1 IRQGERQMNTQQ
13 NFSRW
18 LESPK
23 VSPAMKEEMRKMS
36 PQEVDESFFKNIEFG
51 TAGMR
56 GIIGPGTN
64 RMNFFTIQRAAVG
77 FALYL
82 FETFP
87 KAKELGVVVSHD
99 NRRMSREFTMQ
110 ITDIFSKMGLK
121 SYIFDALRPTPELS
135 FAVRY
140 KKACGG
146 IMITASHNPKEYNGF
161 KVYDQHGC
169 QLVPAKIAKLIAIID
184 RLPDELALEIP
195 PSLNRGEIIVL
206 DSDVD
211 EEYIRLVKEI
221 QLNPALPKRGFKIVY
236 TPNHGTS
243 YVNAMRVFKDCGYEV
258 YPVLSQVD
266 PDPDFKGTLSPN
278 PEEKKAYIEPIKLAQ
293 EIGAHFI
300 VMTDPDGDRVGVSY
314 LAQSGE
320 YELFTGNQSAALLID
335 YLLGERKK
343 KGLLAKNGVF
353 YDTIVT
359 SDLGRTI
366 AKSYGLKVETFL
378 TGFKFIGD
386 RIQYYL
392 EHGGPTFEFGYEESY
407 GCLIAPFA
415 RDKDGIQAILM
426 YCEMALFHHLRGKT
440 LDVVYDELQQKYGY
454 RLDLSYSVEFKGSA
468 GMQKMRDIMT
478 RLSNRQIKEVLGQ
491 RVVEIRDYI
500 NSVTRSEKGE
510 APIDLPKADVVILVL
525 EDGSTISVRPS
536 GTEPKCK
543 FYFGIKGTNAAAIE
557 NRPKVLFADLKR
569 QLGIV

>member
-1 IRQGERQMNTQQ
+1 MNTQQ

-56 GIIGPGTN
+56 GILGPGTN

-87 KAKELGVVVSHD
+87 KAKELGVVISHD

-184 RLPDELALEIP
+184 RLPDELSLEIP

-221 QLNPALPKRGFKIVY
+221 QLNPALPKRGFRIVY

-478 RLSNRQIKEVLGQ
+478 RLSDRQIKEVLGQ

-510 APIDLPKADVVILVL
+510 APIDLPKADVVILLL

>member
-1 IRQGERQMNTQQ
+1 MNTQQ

>member
-1 IRQGERQMNTQQ
+1 MNTQQ

-56 GIIGPGTN
+56 GILGPGTN

-87 KAKELGVVVSHD
+87 KAKELGVVISHD

-110 ITDIFSKMGLK
+110 IADIFSKMGLK

-184 RLPDELALEIP
+184 RLPDELSLEIP

-510 APIDLPKADVVILVL
+510 APIDLPKADVVILLL

>member
-1 IRQGERQMNTQQ
+1 MNTQQ

-23 VSPAMKEEMRKMS
+23 VSPAMKDEMRKMS

-56 GIIGPGTN
+56 GILGPGTN

-87 KAKELGVVVSHD
+87 KAKDLGVVISHD

-110 ITDIFSKMGLK
+110 IADIFSKMGLK
-121 SYIFDALRPTPELS
+121 CYIFDSLRPTPELS

-169 QLVPAKIAKLIAIID
+169 QLVPAKIAKLIAIIE
-184 RLPDELALEIP
+184 RLPDELSLEIP

-211 EEYIRLVKEI
+211 EEYVRLVEEI
-221 QLNPALPKRGFKIVY
+221 QLNPALPKKGFRIVY

-243 YVNAMRVFKDCGYEV
+243 YVNAMRVFNDCGYEV

-500 NSVTRSEKGE
+500 HSVTRSEKGE

-543 FYFGIKGTNAAAIE
+543 FYFGIKGTNALSIQD
-557 NRPKVLFADLKR
+557 RPKALFAELKK
-569 QLGIV
+569 QLDIT

>member
-1 IRQGERQMNTQQ
+1 MNTQQ

-23 VSPAMKEEMRKMS
+23 VSPAMKDEMRKMS

-56 GIIGPGTN
+56 GILGPGTN

-87 KAKELGVVVSHD
+87 KAKDLGVVISHD

-110 ITDIFSKMGLK
+110 IADIFSKMGLK
-121 SYIFDALRPTPELS
+121 CYIFDSLRPTPELS

-169 QLVPAKIAKLIAIID
+169 QLVPAKIAKLIAIIE
-184 RLPDELALEIP
+184 RLPDELSLEIP

-211 EEYIRLVKEI
+211 EEYVRLVEEI
-221 QLNPALPKRGFKIVY
+221 QLNPALPKKGFRIVY

-243 YVNAMRVFKDCGYEV
+243 YVNAMRVFNDCGYEV

-314 LAQSGE
+314 LAQNGE

-510 APIDLPKADVVILVL
+510 APIDLPKADVVILLL

>member
-1 IRQGERQMNTQQ
+1 MNTQQ

-23 VSPAMKEEMRKMS
+23 VSPAMKDEMIKMS

-56 GIIGPGTN
+56 GILGPGTN

-87 KAKELGVVVSHD
+87 KAKDLGVVISHD

-110 ITDIFSKMGLK
+110 IADIFSKMGLK
-121 SYIFDALRPTPELS
+121 CYIFDSLRPTPELS

-169 QLVPAKIAKLIAIID
+169 QLVPAKIAKLIAIIE
-184 RLPDELALEIP
+184 RLPDELSLEIP

-211 EEYIRLVKEI
+211 EEYVRLVEEI
-221 QLNPALPKRGFKIVY
+221 QLNPALPKKGFRIVY

-243 YVNAMRVFKDCGYEV
+243 YVNAMRVFNDCGYEV

-314 LAQSGE
+314 LAQNGE

-543 FYFGIKGTNAAAIE
+543 FYFGIKGTNAASIQ
-557 NRPKVLFADLKR
+557 NRPKALFAELKK
-569 QLGIV
+569 QLDIT

>member
-1 IRQGERQMNTQQ
+1 MNTQQ

-23 VSPAMKEEMRKMS
+23 VSPVMKEEMRKMS

-56 GIIGPGTN
+56 GILGPGTN

-82 FETFP
+82 FETFT
-87 KAKELGVVVSHD
+87 KAKELGVVISHD
-99 NRRMSREFTMQ
+99 NRHMSREFTMQ

-169 QLVPAKIAKLIAIID
+169 QLVPAKIAKLIAIIE

-314 LAQSGE
+314 LAQNGE

-343 KGLLAKNGVF
+343 KGLLAKDGVF

>member
-1 IRQGERQMNTQQ
+1 MNTQQ

-56 GIIGPGTN
+56 GILGPGTN

-110 ITDIFSKMGLK
+110 IADIFSKMGLK
-121 SYIFDALRPTPELS
+121 CYIFDSLRPTPELS

-169 QLVPAKIAKLIAIID
+169 QLVPAKIAKLIAIIE
-184 RLPDELALEIP
+184 RLPDELSLEIP
-195 PSLNRGEIIVL
+195 PSLNHGETIVL

-221 QLNPALPKRGFKIVY
+221 QLNPALPKRGFRIVY

-258 YPVLSQVD
+258 YPVLSQVE

-314 LAQSGE
+314 LAQNGE

-510 APIDLPKADVVILVL
+510 APIDLPKADVVILLL

-543 FYFGIKGTNAAAIE
+543 FYFGIKGTNAASIQ
-557 NRPKVLFADLKR
+557 NRPKALFAELKK
-569 QLGIV
+569 QLDIT

>member
-1 IRQGERQMNTQQ
+1 MNTQQ
-13 NFSRW
+13 NFYRW

-23 VSPAMKEEMRKMS
+23 VSPAMKDEMRKMS

-56 GIIGPGTN
+56 GILGPGTN

-87 KAKELGVVVSHD
+87 KAKELGVVISHD

-110 ITDIFSKMGLK
+110 IADIFSKMGLK

-184 RLPDELALEIP
+184 RLPDELSLEIP
-195 PSLNRGEIIVL
+195 PSLNHGETIVL

-221 QLNPALPKRGFKIVY
+221 QLNPALPKRGFRIVY

-510 APIDLPKADVVILVL
+510 APIDLPKADVVILLL

>member
-1 IRQGERQMNTQQ
+1 MNTQQ

-23 VSPAMKEEMRKMS
+23 VSPVMKEEMRKMS

-56 GIIGPGTN
+56 GILGPGTN

-87 KAKELGVVVSHD
+87 KAKELGVVISHD

-110 ITDIFSKMGLK
+110 IADIFSKMGLK

-169 QLVPAKIAKLIAIID
+169 QLVPAKIAKLIAIIE

-221 QLNPALPKRGFKIVY
+221 QLNPALPKRGFRIVY

-314 LAQSGE
+314 LAQNGE

-510 APIDLPKADVVILVL
+510 APIDLPKADVVILLL

>member
-1 IRQGERQMNTQQ
+1 MNTQQ

-23 VSPAMKEEMRKMS
+23 VSPAMKDEMRKMS

-64 RMNFFTIQRAAVG
+64 RMNYFTIQRAAVG

-169 QLVPAKIAKLIAIID
+169 QLVPAKIAKLIAIIE

-314 LAQSGE
+314 LAQNGE

-343 KGLLAKNGVF
+343 KGLLAKDGVF

-478 RLSNRQIKEVLGQ
+478 RLSNHQIEEVLGQ

-510 APIDLPKADVVILVL
+510 APIDLPKADVVILLL

-543 FYFGIKGTNAAAIE
+543 FYFGIKGTNAASIQD
-557 NRPKVLFADLKR
+557 RPKALFAELKK
-569 QLGIV
+569 QLDIT

>member
-1 IRQGERQMNTQQ
+1 MNTQQ

-23 VSPAMKEEMRKMS
+23 VSPVMKEEMRKMS

-56 GIIGPGTN
+56 GILGPGTN

-87 KAKELGVVVSHD
+87 KAKELGVVISHD

-110 ITDIFSKMGLK
+110 IADIFSKMGLK

-184 RLPDELALEIP
+184 RLPDELSLEIP
-195 PSLNRGEIIVL
+195 PSLNREETIVL

-221 QLNPALPKRGFKIVY
+221 QLNPALPKRGFRIVY

-510 APIDLPKADVVILVL
+510 APIDLPKADVVILLL

>member
-1 IRQGERQMNTQQ
+1 MNTQQ

-23 VSPAMKEEMRKMS
+23 VSPAMKDEMIKMS

-314 LAQSGE
+314 LAQNGE

-343 KGLLAKNGVF
+343 KGLLAKDGVF

>member
-1 IRQGERQMNTQQ
+1 MSTQQ

-23 VSPAMKEEMRKMS
+23 VSPAMKDEMRKMS

-56 GIIGPGTN
+56 GILGPGTN

-87 KAKELGVVVSHD
+87 KAKELGVVISHD

-110 ITDIFSKMGLK
+110 IADIFSKMGLK

-184 RLPDELALEIP
+184 RLPDELSLEIP

-343 KGLLAKNGVF
+343 KGLLAKDGVF

-510 APIDLPKADVVILVL
+510 TPIDLPKADVVILLL

>member
-1 IRQGERQMNTQQ
+1 MNTQQ

-23 VSPAMKEEMRKMS
+23 VSPAMKDEMRKMS

-56 GIIGPGTN
+56 GILGPGTN

-87 KAKELGVVVSHD
+87 KAKELGVVISHD

-314 LAQSGE
+314 LAQNGE

-343 KGLLAKNGVF
+343 KGLLAKDGVF

>member
-1 IRQGERQMNTQQ
+1 MNTQQ

-23 VSPAMKEEMRKMS
+23 VSPAMKDEMRKMS

-56 GIIGPGTN
+56 GILGPGTN
-64 RMNFFTIQRAAVG
+64 RMNYFTIQRAAVG

-169 QLVPAKIAKLIAIID
+169 QLVPAKIAKLIAIIE

-195 PSLNRGEIIVL
+195 PSLNRGETIVL

-211 EEYIRLVKEI
+211 EEYVRLVEEI
-221 QLNPALPKRGFKIVY
+221 QLNPALPKKGFRIVY

-343 KGLLAKNGVF
+343 KGLLAKDGVF

-510 APIDLPKADVVILVL
+510 TPIDLPKADVVILVL

-543 FYFGIKGTNAAAIE
+543 FYFGIKGTNAASIQ
-557 NRPKVLFADLKR
+557 NRPKALFAELKK
-569 QLGIV
+569 QLDIT

>member
-1 IRQGERQMNTQQ
+1 MNTQQ

-56 GIIGPGTN
+56 GILGPGTN

-110 ITDIFSKMGLK
+110 IADIFSKMGLK

-510 APIDLPKADVVILVL
+510 TPIDLPKADVVILVL

-543 FYFGIKGTNAAAIE
+543 FYFGIKGTNAASIQ
-557 NRPKVLFADLKR
+557 NRPKALFAELKK
-569 QLGIV
+569 QLDIT

>member
-1 IRQGERQMNTQQ
+1 MTTQQ
-13 NFSRW
+13 NYRRW

-23 VSPAMKEEMRKMS
+23 VDEALKEEMKKMS
-36 PQEVDESFFKNIEFG
+36 AQEVDEAFFKNIEFG

-56 GIIGPGTN
+56 GILGPGTN
-64 RMNFFTIQRAAVG
+64 RMNKFTIQKAAVG

-82 FETFP
+82 METYTN
-87 KAKELGVVVSHD
+87 ARELGVVISHD
-99 NRRMSREFTMQ
+99 NRHMSREFTMQ
-110 ITDIFSKMGLK
+110 IANILSKMGLK
-121 SYIFDALRPTPELS
+121 SYIFDDLRPTPELS

-140 KKACGG
+140 IKTCGG

-161 KVYDQHGC
+161 KVYDEHGC
-169 QLVPAKIAKLIAIID
+169 QLVPHKISRLIEIID
-184 RLPDELALEIP
+184 ALPDELQLEVP
-195 PSLNRGEIIVL
+195 PSLNCSEITTL
-206 DSDVD
+206 GSNVD
-211 EEYIRLVKEI
+211 EEYVRLVKNI
-221 QLNPALPKRGFKIVY
+221 QLNPHLNKAGFKIVF

-243 YVNAMRVFKDCGYEV
+243 YVNAMRVFEDCGYEI
-258 YPVLSQVD
+258 YPVTSQVA

-278 PEEKKAYIEPIKLAQ
+278 PEDQKAYIEPIKLAK

-314 LAQSGE
+314 LSSRGE

-335 YLLGERKK
+335 YLLSQRQK

-353 YDTIVT
+353 YDTIVS

-386 RIQYYL
+386 RIQYYI

-426 YCEMALFHHLRGKT
+426 YCEMALYHHLQGKT
-440 LDVVYDELQQKYGY
+440 LDLVYDELQKKHGY
-454 RLDLSYSVEFKGSA
+454 RLDVSFSVEFKGST
-468 GMQKMRDIMT
+468 GMEKMRDIMR
-478 RLSNRQIKEVLGQ
+478 RLSANEITEINHHH
-491 RVVEIRDYI
+491 VVETRDYI
-500 NSVTRSEKGE
+500 KQIITNANGVSELN
-510 APIDLPKADVVILVL
+510 LPKADVVILIL
-525 EDGSTISVRPS
+525 DDESSIAVRPS

-543 FYFGIKGTNAAAIE
+543 FYFGVKGSSAEAIKDVPNI
-557 NRPKVLFADLKR
+557 LFAKLKEK
-569 QLGIV
+569 LAID

>member
-1 IRQGERQMNTQQ
+1 MNTQQ

-23 VSPAMKEEMRKMS
+23 VSPAMKDEMRKMS

-221 QLNPALPKRGFKIVY
+221 QLNPALPKEVSRLSIPPTMAQVMSMPCAFLKTAVMKFIPSFRKL
-236 TPNHGTS
+236 TPIPISKVRFRRIPKRKRLISNRLNS
-243 YVNAMRVFKDCGYEV
+243 PKKSA
-258 YPVLSQVD
+258 P
-266 PDPDFKGTLSPN
+266 TLS
-278 PEEKKAYIEPIKLAQ
+278 
-293 EIGAHFI
+293 
-300 VMTDPDGDRVGVSY
+300 S
-314 LAQSGE
+314 
-320 YELFTGNQSAALLID
+320 
-335 YLLGERKK
+335 
-343 KGLLAKNGVF
+343 
-353 YDTIVT
+353 
-359 SDLGRTI
+359 
-366 AKSYGLKVETFL
+366 
-378 TGFKFIGD
+378 
-386 RIQYYL
+386 
-392 EHGGPTFEFGYEESY
+392 
-407 GCLIAPFA
+407 
-415 RDKDGIQAILM
+415 
-426 YCEMALFHHLRGKT
+426 
-440 LDVVYDELQQKYGY
+440 
-454 RLDLSYSVEFKGSA
+454 
-468 GMQKMRDIMT
+468 
-478 RLSNRQIKEVLGQ
+478 
-491 RVVEIRDYI
+491 
-500 NSVTRSEKGE
+500 
-510 APIDLPKADVVILVL
+510 
-525 EDGSTISVRPS
+525 
-536 GTEPKCK
+536 
-543 FYFGIKGTNAAAIE
+543 
-557 NRPKVLFADLKR
+557 
-569 QLGIV
+569 

>member
-1 IRQGERQMNTQQ
+1 MNTQQ

-23 VSPAMKEEMRKMS
+23 VSPAMKDEMRKMS

-56 GIIGPGTN
+56 GILGPGTN

-110 ITDIFSKMGLK
+110 IADIFSKMGLR

-169 QLVPAKIAKLIAIID
+169 QLVPAKIAKLIAIIE

-195 PSLNRGEIIVL
+195 PSLNRGETVVL

-211 EEYIRLVKEI
+211 EEYVRLVKEI

-343 KGLLAKNGVF
+343 KGLLAKDGVF

-543 FYFGIKGTNAAAIE
+543 FYFGIKGTNTASIQD
-557 NRPKVLFADLKR
+557 RPKALFAELKK
-569 QLGIV
+569 QLDIT

>member
-1 IRQGERQMNTQQ
+1 MNTQQ

-56 GIIGPGTN
+56 GILGPGTN

-87 KAKELGVVVSHD
+87 KAKELGVVISHD

-184 RLPDELALEIP
+184 RLPDELSLEIP
-195 PSLNRGEIIVL
+195 PSLNRGETIVL

-221 QLNPALPKRGFKIVY
+221 QLNPALPKRGFRIVY

-510 APIDLPKADVVILVL
+510 VPIDLPKADVVILLL

-557 NRPKVLFADLKR
+557 NRPTVLFADLKR

>member
-1 IRQGERQMNTQQ
+1 MNTQQ

-23 VSPAMKEEMRKMS
+23 VSPAMKDEMIKMS

-56 GIIGPGTN
+56 GILGPGTN

-110 ITDIFSKMGLK
+110 IADIFSKMGLK

-510 APIDLPKADVVILVL
+510 TPIDLPKADVVILVL

-543 FYFGIKGTNAAAIE
+543 FYFGIKGTNAASIQ
-557 NRPKVLFADLKR
+557 NRPKALFAELKK
-569 QLGIV
+569 QLDIT

>member
-1 IRQGERQMNTQQ
+1 MNTQQ

-23 VSPAMKEEMRKMS
+23 VSPAMKDEMIKMS

-56 GIIGPGTN
+56 GILGPGTN

-87 KAKELGVVVSHD
+87 KAKDLGVVISHD

-110 ITDIFSKMGLK
+110 IADIFSKMGLK
-121 SYIFDALRPTPELS
+121 CYIFDSLRPTPELS

-184 RLPDELALEIP
+184 RLPDELSLEIP
-195 PSLNRGEIIVL
+195 PSLNHGETIVL

-221 QLNPALPKRGFKIVY
+221 QLNPALPKRGFRIVY

-314 LAQSGE
+314 LAQNGE

-343 KGLLAKNGVF
+343 KGLLAKDGVF

-510 APIDLPKADVVILVL
+510 APIDLPKADVVILLL

-543 FYFGIKGTNAAAIE
+543 FYFGIKGTNAASIQ
-557 NRPKVLFADLKR
+557 NRPKALFAELKK
-569 QLGIV
+569 QLDIT

>member
-1 IRQGERQMNTQQ
+1 MNTQQ

-23 VSPAMKEEMRKMS
+23 VSPAMKDEMRKMS

-56 GIIGPGTN
+56 GILGPGTN

-87 KAKELGVVVSHD
+87 KAKDLGVVISHD

-110 ITDIFSKMGLK
+110 IADIFSKMGLK
-121 SYIFDALRPTPELS
+121 CYIFDSLRPTPELS

-169 QLVPAKIAKLIAIID
+169 QLVPAKIAKLIAIIE
-184 RLPDELALEIP
+184 RLPDELSLEIP

-211 EEYIRLVKEI
+211 EEYVRLVEEI
-221 QLNPALPKRGFKIVY
+221 QLNPALPKKGFRIVY

-243 YVNAMRVFKDCGYEV
+243 YVNAMRVFNDCGYEV

-510 APIDLPKADVVILVL
+510 TPIDLPKADVVILVL

-543 FYFGIKGTNAAAIE
+543 FYFGIKGTNAASIQD
-557 NRPKVLFADLKR
+557 RPKALFAELKK
-569 QLGIV
+569 QLDIT

>member
-1 IRQGERQMNTQQ
+1 MNTQQ

-23 VSPAMKEEMRKMS
+23 VSPAMKDEMRKMS

-56 GIIGPGTN
+56 GILGPGTN

-110 ITDIFSKMGLK
+110 IADIFSKMGLK

-314 LAQSGE
+314 LAQNGE

-343 KGLLAKNGVF
+343 KGLLAKDGVF

-366 AKSYGLKVETFL
+366 AKSYDLKVETFL

-510 APIDLPKADVVILVL
+510 TPIDLPKADVVILVL

-543 FYFGIKGTNAAAIE
+543 FYFGIKGTNAASIQ
-557 NRPKVLFADLKR
+557 NRPKALFAELKK
-569 QLGIV
+569 QLDIT

>member
-1 IRQGERQMNTQQ
+1 MNTQQ
-13 NFSRW
+13 NFYRW

-23 VSPAMKEEMRKMS
+23 VSPAMKDEMRKMS

-56 GIIGPGTN
+56 GILGPGTN

-87 KAKELGVVVSHD
+87 KAKELGVVISHD

-195 PSLNRGEIIVL
+195 PSLNRGETIVL

-221 QLNPALPKRGFKIVY
+221 QLNPALPKRGFRIVY

-510 APIDLPKADVVILVL
+510 APIDLPKADVVILLL

>member
-1 IRQGERQMNTQQ
+1 MNTQQ

-23 VSPAMKEEMRKMS
+23 VSPAMKDEMIKMS

-169 QLVPAKIAKLIAIID
+169 QLVPAKIAKLIAIIE

-314 LAQSGE
+314 LAQNGE

-343 KGLLAKNGVF
+343 KGLLAKDGVF

>member
-1 IRQGERQMNTQQ
+1 MNTQQ

-23 VSPAMKEEMRKMS
+23 VSPAMKDEMRKMS

-56 GIIGPGTN
+56 GILGPGTN

-87 KAKELGVVVSHD
+87 KAKELGVVISHD

-169 QLVPAKIAKLIAIID
+169 QLVPAKIAKLIAIIE

-314 LAQSGE
+314 LAQNGE

>member
-1 IRQGERQMNTQQ
+1 MNTQQ

-23 VSPAMKEEMRKMS
+23 VSPAMKDEMRKMS

-56 GIIGPGTN
+56 GILGPGTN

-87 KAKELGVVVSHD
+87 KAKELGVVISHD

-343 KGLLAKNGVF
+343 KGLLAKDGVF

-510 APIDLPKADVVILVL
+510 TPIDLPKADVVILVL

-543 FYFGIKGTNAAAIE
+543 FYFGIKGTNAASIQ
-557 NRPKVLFADLKR
+557 NRPKALFAELKK
-569 QLGIV
+569 QLDIT

>member
-1 IRQGERQMNTQQ
+1 MNTQQ

-23 VSPAMKEEMRKMS
+23 VSPAMKDEMRKMS

-56 GIIGPGTN
+56 GILGPGTN

-87 KAKELGVVVSHD
+87 KAKDLGVVISHD

-110 ITDIFSKMGLK
+110 IADIFSKMGLK
-121 SYIFDALRPTPELS
+121 CYIFDSLRPTPELS

-169 QLVPAKIAKLIAIID
+169 QLVPAKIAKLIAIIE
-184 RLPDELALEIP
+184 RLPDELSLEIP

-211 EEYIRLVKEI
+211 EEYVRLVEEI
-221 QLNPALPKRGFKIVY
+221 QLNPALPKKGFRIVY

-243 YVNAMRVFKDCGYEV
+243 YVNAMRVFNDCGYEV

-314 LAQSGE
+314 LAQNGE

-343 KGLLAKNGVF
+343 KGLLAKDGVF

-510 APIDLPKADVVILVL
+510 TPIDLPKADVVILVL

-543 FYFGIKGTNAAAIE
+543 FYFGIKGTNAASIQD
-557 NRPKVLFADLKR
+557 RPKALFAELKK
-569 QLGIV
+569 QLDIT

>member
-1 IRQGERQMNTQQ
+1 
-13 NFSRW
+13 
-18 LESPK
+18 
-23 VSPAMKEEMRKMS
+23 
-36 PQEVDESFFKNIEFG
+36 
-51 TAGMR
+51 
-56 GIIGPGTN
+56 
-64 RMNFFTIQRAAVG
+64 
-77 FALYL
+77 
-82 FETFP
+82 
-87 KAKELGVVVSHD
+87 D

-169 QLVPAKIAKLIAIID
+169 QLVPAKIAKLIAIIE

-314 LAQSGE
+314 LAQNGE

-454 RLDLSYSVEFKGSA
+454 RLDLSYSVEFKGST

-478 RLSNRQIKEVLGQ
+478 RLSNRQIEEVLGQ

-557 NRPKVLFADLKR
+557 NRPKALFADLKR
-569 QLGIV
+569 QLDIV